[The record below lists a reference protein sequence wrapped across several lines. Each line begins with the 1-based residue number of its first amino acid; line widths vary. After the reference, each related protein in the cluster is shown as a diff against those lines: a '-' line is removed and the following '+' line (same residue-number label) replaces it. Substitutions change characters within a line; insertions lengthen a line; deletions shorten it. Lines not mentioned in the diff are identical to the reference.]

1 MTFYT
6 GIKFF
11 ADNLG
16 IEYNK
21 ILAAFSFYSGF
32 NTNNII
38 YPEIWSGSNSATGY
52 LSTVVIGGQG
62 FFNFNG
68 TGNFN
73 GSLTMSL
80 RGQNFALTEDSTF
93 FISYQKL
100 RTGSE
105 ILLSSATG
113 TNFNNCQGYCLGV
126 NDANKLYLKYWNPV
140 EGPST
145 FTYSKILS
153 DKNLI
158 VVNRTNSILSIG
170 RYDNNKFSYDL
181 EQFSIFNNAFK
192 NNDSGSLFLGGHS
205 SNINWVDSSSNNFS
219 GFVDKFYFFS
229 GLPFQYCN
237 ILTSGLYSIP
247 TGYDGYTET
256 FCYTTGYNFNSG
268 FSYTGITGVFVSGF
282 SSGVSGITGYTT
294 GVSGYSYSGITGYAQ
309 NSLGIYVDNCGNSQ
323 ILYQQVPVSGL
334 ISGTYITA
342 IPLTGFTYITG
353 TQEIVL
359 SGIISGF
366 SGIYITGEICDSI
379 FNITGD
385 ILYDVNE
392 SYLSSLSYSQISLL
406 SNVEQN
412 KDTVE
417 IYNEPYQNTP
427 LNYNTNLLYDNISSY
442 YTDNNILNSNI
453 ILLFANGQA
462 LFSSGYTLVQNGYDT
477 VIVPNIDYY
486 VTGNIFIT
494 NNNFTINDN
503 LFYDSFGENS
513 SGFLLTGYTSGNIIP
528 NINFSGSSVFYNGQK
543 LVSGKDYTGNN
554 RFNFSIDSGNNYI
567 LIKKLPSNII
577 YQSGSSGTLNLN
589 NKNLNDGCSQV
600 YLNGIRQKINN
611 NYIENSNYDLISGNY
626 TEPSVNSIIYNNTN
640 DFFV

>member
-16 IEYNK
+16 IKYDQ

-32 NTNNII
+32 NSSNIV
-38 YPEIWSGSNSATGY
+38 YPEKWSGSNSATGY
-52 LSTVVIGGQG
+52 INALSFGDG
-62 FFNFNG
+62 FYNFNG
-68 TGNFN
+68 TGRFN

-80 RGQNFALTEDSTF
+80 IGQNFALTEDSTF

-140 EGPST
+140 EGPFT

-170 RYDNNKFSYDL
+170 RYDNNKLSYDL

-229 GLPFQYCN
+229 GLPFQYSN

-247 TGYDGYTET
+247 TGNDGYTET
-256 FCYTTGYNFNSG
+256 YCYTTGYNFNSG
-268 FSYTGITGVFVSGF
+268 FSYTGVTGVFVSGF

-294 GVSGYSYSGITGYAQ
+294 GLSGYSYSGITGYTQ

-342 IPLTGFTYITG
+342 IPLTGITYITG
-353 TQEIVL
+353 TREIVL
-359 SGIISGF
+359 SGILSGF
-366 SGIYITGEICDSI
+366 SGIYITGQVCDNI

-385 ILYDVNE
+385 ILYDINK

-427 LNYNTNLLYDNISSY
+427 LNYNTNLLYDNVSSY

-462 LFSSGYTLVQNGYDT
+462 LFNSGYTLVQNGYDT

-528 NINFSGSSVFYNGQK
+528 NINFSGSYVFYNGQK
-543 LVSGKDYTGNN
+543 LISGKDYTGNN

-567 LIKKLPSNII
+567 VIKKLPSNII

-640 DFFV
+640 DYFV

>member
-16 IEYNK
+16 IKYDQ
-21 ILAAFSFYSGF
+21 ILAAFSFYSGYES
-32 NTNNII
+32 NALV
-38 YPEIWSGSNSATGY
+38 YPEKWSGSNSATGY
-52 LSTVVIGGQG
+52 LNIIGGSFYTTGGG
-62 FFNFNG
+62 FFD
-68 TGNFN
+68 
-73 GSLTMSL
+73 GSKTMSL

-113 TNFNNCQGYCLGV
+113 TNFNNSQGYCLGV

-140 EGPST
+140 EGQFT

-170 RYDNNKFSYDL
+170 RYDNNKLSYDL

-192 NNDSGSLFLGGHS
+192 NNDSGYLFLGGDPG
-205 SNINWVDSSSNNFS
+205 NINWIDSSSNNFS
-219 GFVDKFYFFS
+219 GFIDKFYFFS
-229 GLPFQYCN
+229 GLPFQYSN

-256 FCYTTGYNFNSG
+256 LCYTTGYNFNSG

-294 GVSGYSYSGITGYAQ
+294 GVSGYSYSGITGYVQ
-309 NSLGIYVDNCGNSQ
+309 NSLGIYVDNCGNSE

-353 TQEIVL
+353 AEEIVL
-359 SGIISGF
+359 TGILSGF

-385 ILYDVNE
+385 ILYDVNK

-412 KDTVE
+412 EDIVE
-417 IYNEPYQNTP
+417 IYNEPYQNIS
-427 LNYNTNLLYDNISSY
+427 LNYNINLLYDNINSY
-442 YTDNNILNSNI
+442 YTDNNILDSNV
-453 ILLFANGQA
+453 ILLFANGQT
-462 LFSSGYTLVQNGYDT
+462 LFNSGYTLVQNGYDT
-477 VIVPNIDYY
+477 IIVPNIDYS
-486 VTGNIFIT
+486 VTGNTVIT
-494 NNNFTINDN
+494 NNNFTINDS

-513 SGFLLTGYTSGNIIP
+513 SGFLLTGYNSGDIIP
-528 NINFSGSSVFYNGQK
+528 NINFSGSLVFYNGQK
-543 LVSGKDYTGNN
+543 LISGKDYTGNN
-554 RFNFSIDSGNNYI
+554 QFNFSINSGNNYI
-567 LIKKLPSNII
+567 LIKKLPSNIV

-589 NKNLNDGCSQV
+589 KNLNNGCSQV

>member
-16 IEYNK
+16 IKYDQ
-21 ILAAFSFYSGF
+21 ILAAFSFYSGYES
-32 NTNNII
+32 NALV
-38 YPEIWSGSNSATGY
+38 YPEKWSGSNSATGY
-52 LSTVVIGGQG
+52 LNIIGGTFYTAGGG
-62 FFNFNG
+62 FFD
-68 TGNFN
+68 
-73 GSLTMSL
+73 GSKTMSL

-140 EGPST
+140 EGQFT

-170 RYDNNKFSYDL
+170 RYDNNKLSYDL

-192 NNDSGSLFLGGHS
+192 NNDSGSLFLGGHP
-205 SNINWVDSSSNNFS
+205 SNINWMDSSSNNFS

-229 GLPFQYCN
+229 GLPFQYSN
-237 ILTSGLYSIP
+237 TLTSGLYSIP

-268 FSYTGITGVFVSGF
+268 FSYTGVTGVFVSGF

-294 GVSGYSYSGITGYAQ
+294 GLSGYSYSGITGYAQ

-342 IPLTGFTYITG
+342 IPLTGITYITG
-353 TQEIVL
+353 TREIVL
-359 SGIISGF
+359 SGILSGF
-366 SGIYITGEICDSI
+366 SGIYITGQVCDNI

-385 ILYDVNE
+385 ILYDINK

-528 NINFSGSSVFYNGQK
+528 NINFSGSYVFYNGQK
-543 LVSGKDYTGNN
+543 LISGKDYTGNN

-567 LIKKLPSNII
+567 VIKKLPSNII

>member
-16 IEYNK
+16 IEYDK

-38 YPEIWSGSNSATGY
+38 YPEMWSGSNSATGY
-52 LSTVVIGGQG
+52 LSTAVIGGQG
-62 FFNFNG
+62 FYTFNG
-68 TGNFN
+68 TGRFN

-140 EGPST
+140 EGPFT

-170 RYDNNKFSYDL
+170 RYDNNKLSYDL

-205 SNINWVDSSSNNFS
+205 SNINWMDSSSNNFS

-229 GLPFQYCN
+229 GLPFQYSN

-247 TGYDGYTET
+247 TGNDGYTET
-256 FCYTTGYNFNSG
+256 YCYTTGYNFNSG
-268 FSYTGITGVFVSGF
+268 FSYTGVTGVFVSGF

-294 GVSGYSYSGITGYAQ
+294 GLSGYSYSGITGYAQ

-342 IPLTGFTYITG
+342 IALTGITYITG
-353 TQEIVL
+353 TREIVL
-359 SGIISGF
+359 SGTLSGF
-366 SGIYITGEICDSI
+366 SGIYITGQVCNNI

-385 ILYDVNE
+385 ILYDIDK

-427 LNYNTNLLYDNISSY
+427 LNYNTNLLYDNVSSY

-462 LFSSGYTLVQNGYDT
+462 LFNSGYTLVQNGYDT

-528 NINFSGSSVFYNGQK
+528 NINFSGSYVFYNGQK
-543 LVSGKDYTGNN
+543 LISGKDYTGNN

-567 LIKKLPSNII
+567 VIKKLPSNII

-640 DFFV
+640 DYFV

>member
-1 MTFYT
+1 MTYYT

-16 IEYNK
+16 IEYDK

-38 YPEIWSGSNSATGY
+38 YPEMWSGSNSATGY
-52 LSTVVIGGQG
+52 LSTAVIGGQG
-62 FFNFNG
+62 FYTFNG
-68 TGNFN
+68 TGRFN

-140 EGPST
+140 EGPFT

-170 RYDNNKFSYDL
+170 RYDNNKLSYDL

-205 SNINWVDSSSNNFS
+205 SNINWMDSSSNNFS

-229 GLPFQYCN
+229 GLPFQYSN

-247 TGYDGYTET
+247 TGNDGYTET
-256 FCYTTGYNFNSG
+256 YCYTTGYNFNSG
-268 FSYTGITGVFVSGF
+268 FSYTGVTGVFVSGF

-294 GVSGYSYSGITGYAQ
+294 GLSGYSYSGITGYAQ

-342 IPLTGFTYITG
+342 IALTGITYITG
-353 TQEIVL
+353 TREIVL
-359 SGIISGF
+359 SGTLSGF
-366 SGIYITGEICDSI
+366 SGIYITGQVCNNI

-385 ILYDVNE
+385 ILYDIDK

-427 LNYNTNLLYDNISSY
+427 LNYNTNLLYDNVSSY

-462 LFSSGYTLVQNGYDT
+462 LFNSGYTLVQNGYDT

-528 NINFSGSSVFYNGQK
+528 NINFSGSYVFYNGQK
-543 LVSGKDYTGNN
+543 LISGKDYTGNN

-567 LIKKLPSNII
+567 VIKKLPSNII

-640 DFFV
+640 DYFV